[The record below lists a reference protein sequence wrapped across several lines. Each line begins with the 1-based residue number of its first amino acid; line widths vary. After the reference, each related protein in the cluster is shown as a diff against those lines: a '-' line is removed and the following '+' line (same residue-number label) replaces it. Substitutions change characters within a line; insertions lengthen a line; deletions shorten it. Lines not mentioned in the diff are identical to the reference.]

1 MEINRAAFGALAV
14 VGIVAAGGGA
24 YMANRHNEAELVQP
38 APMHAAPAGNAV
50 TETENTITSAPAA
63 AVEPAPQVTAP
74 EPAPCTS
81 RTSACRSSRTQ
92 RRASAPAPQ
101 RARTSPAYGGNS
113 SPSAPVYAPSHTPL
127 DPPVSPAI
135 EPLENTTVDR
145 APVVQEPPRKMYDE
159 LVIPADSVIG
169 LQVENAV
176 TTERAKIEDKVAAR
190 VTRDVRVRDQVAIP
204 AGARAE
210 GSVTLVERG
219 GRLKDQARLGI
230 RFHTI
235 VLADGT
241 RLPINTETIYREGE
255 SPARESAAK
264 IGGAAVGG
272 AVLGAIFGG
281 KKGAVIGSTV
291 GAAGGGV
298 AVAASE
304 PNAATLPAGST
315 VTVRMGSPAT
325 VTVEEIG
332 YGLRAPELQAKP
344 GAWSRTPTSF
354 NLHRSTHFPSTSSKA
369 TAPFSG
375 NSAGAASAMP
385 VINLPS
391 RRGRWGKC
399 PTSMMCLVSPA
410 MASTIQ
416 LVGSV
421 GCSPRAAENVA
432 SGLQRFQ

>member
-24 YMANRHNEAELVQP
+24 YLANRHNEAELVQP
-38 APMHAAPAGNAV
+38 APMYAVPTAGVV
-50 TETENTITSAPAA
+50 TETENTIATTPTAA
-63 AVEPAPQVTAP
+63 AVEPAPQALAP
-74 EPAPCTS
+74 EPAPAPA
-81 RTSACRSSRTQ
+81 RTA
-92 RRASAPAPQ
+92 RRAPAPSRPAAAPASQ
-101 RARTSPAYGGNS
+101 RARTSPSYGGNG
-113 SPSAPVYAPSHTPL
+113 SPSSTPSYSPASAPI

-135 EPLENTTVDR
+135 EPFENTSVERTPAVH
-145 APVVQEPPRKMYDE
+145 EPPRKVYDE
-159 LVIPADSVIG
+159 LVIPSDSVIG
-169 LQVENAV
+169 LQVETGV
-176 TTERAKIEDKVAAR
+176 TTERAKLEDKVAAR
-190 VTRDVRVRDQVAIP
+190 VTRDVKVRDQVAIP

-241 RLPINTETIYREGE
+241 RLPINTDTIYREGE
-255 SPARESAAK
+255 SPAKESAAK

-325 VTVEEIG
+325 VTVE
-332 YGLRAPELQAKP
+332 R
-344 GAWSRTPTSF
+344 
-354 NLHRSTHFPSTSSKA
+354 
-369 TAPFSG
+369 
-375 NSAGAASAMP
+375 
-385 VINLPS
+385 
-391 RRGRWGKC
+391 
-399 PTSMMCLVSPA
+399 
-410 MASTIQ
+410 
-416 LVGSV
+416 
-421 GCSPRAAENVA
+421 
-432 SGLQRFQ
+432 

>member
-24 YMANRHNEAELVQP
+24 YMANRHNEATLVQP
-38 APMHAAPAGNAV
+38 APMEMAPTGSAV
-50 TETENTITSAPAA
+50 TETESAIATTPAA
-63 AVEPAPQVTAP
+63 TVDPAPQNIKPEVAP
-74 EPAPCTS
+74 QP
-81 RTSACRSSRTQ
+81 
-92 RRASAPAPQ
+92 APAPARVTRRTTPPAPRTVPPASQ
-101 RARTSPAYGGNS
+101 RAGSNTSSAPGYTPS
-113 SPSAPVYAPSHTPL
+113 SAPV
-127 DPPVSPAI
+127 DQPVAAAI
-135 EPLENTTVDR
+135 EPLENTSVER
-145 APVVQEPPRKMYDE
+145 MPAVQEPPRKTYDE

-169 LQVENAV
+169 LQVETAV
-176 TTERAKIEDKVAAR
+176 STERAKIEDSVRAR
-190 VTRDVRVRDQVAIP
+190 VTRDVKVRDQVAIP

-325 VTVEEIG
+325 VTVE
-332 YGLRAPELQAKP
+332 R
-344 GAWSRTPTSF
+344 
-354 NLHRSTHFPSTSSKA
+354 
-369 TAPFSG
+369 
-375 NSAGAASAMP
+375 
-385 VINLPS
+385 
-391 RRGRWGKC
+391 
-399 PTSMMCLVSPA
+399 
-410 MASTIQ
+410 
-416 LVGSV
+416 
-421 GCSPRAAENVA
+421 
-432 SGLQRFQ
+432 

>member
-14 VGIVAAGGGA
+14 FGVVAAGSGA
-24 YMANRHNEAELVQP
+24 YLASRHSEVAVQP
-38 APMHAAPAGNAV
+38 VTTYPAATTSAV
-50 TETENTITSAPAA
+50 TETENTISTAPAA
-63 AVEPAPQVTAP
+63 AVETAP
-74 EPAPCTS
+74 AVAADP
-81 RTSACRSSRTQ
+81 
-92 RRASAPAPQ
+92 APAPARPARVARPAPVRTAPPASQ
-101 RARTSPAYGGNS
+101 RARSASASNGSVSSPAPTYT
-113 SPSAPVYAPSHTPL
+113 PSATPAETPVAAA
-127 DPPVSPAI
+127 V
-135 EPLENTTVDR
+135 EPLENTTVER
-145 APVVQEPPRKMYDE
+145 AAVVPEPPRKLYDE

-176 TTERAKIEDKVAAR
+176 TTERAKVEDQVRAR
-190 VTRDVRVRDQVAIP
+190 VTRDVKVQERIAIP

-281 KKGAVIGSTV
+281 KKGAIIGSTV
-291 GAAGGGV
+291 GAAGGGA

-304 PNAATLPAGST
+304 PNAATLPQGST

-325 VTVEEIG
+325 VTVE
-332 YGLRAPELQAKP
+332 Q
-344 GAWSRTPTSF
+344 
-354 NLHRSTHFPSTSSKA
+354 
-369 TAPFSG
+369 
-375 NSAGAASAMP
+375 
-385 VINLPS
+385 
-391 RRGRWGKC
+391 
-399 PTSMMCLVSPA
+399 
-410 MASTIQ
+410 
-416 LVGSV
+416 
-421 GCSPRAAENVA
+421 
-432 SGLQRFQ
+432 